1 VPHRR
6 APLVAYASAQATLLG
21 AALILPFPVA
31 GVANMLAMLL
41 GLVVFT
47 VQVVRVR
54 PRPRLAWPLVAASG
68 WSLVLGAIAAS
79 LVYGLRGGVTVSDP
93 LVIVLSALPFPTL
106 AVGLGVLSWYAP
118 RRGPTDV
125 LDALMVA
132 LVGFLVLWTLWLGA
146 AFMGN
151 LPSAAIATVLPLG
164 LLVVVAVGVKLV
176 LGGGAAEPP
185 VALVLAGS
193 AALSAAMISLLV
205 PGLGE
210 ANLQVGPVA
219 NLLWALFGVM
229 VGAAG
234 LRPELGRTRQV
245 RGRHVDDTSVR
256 RTVLFAGLALVPLA
270 IWAREIGRQPTTLAG
285 RLVPI
290 LVSAALLILL
300 VARMGLVARV
310 AHHRAAQLDRRSTAL
325 AAAVTQQENLQRQL
339 AYRASHDPLTDLANR
354 AALSERMERAFA
366 RPSSPRGH
374 ALLLLDLDRFKDVN
388 DTYGHP
394 VGDRLLIAVADRL
407 RRVEADGVL
416 ARLGGDEFAVFLED
430 ASEKQ
435 ALAYAG
441 ALLEQLRPSYRVDG
455 HEFVITASVGVLA
468 TGTSRVEPTAAEVLS
483 DADLALYRAKDLGK
497 DRVEPF
503 RPDLR
508 RGRMAHAQLI
518 DGLRHAVARN
528 EFRLHYQPIVE
539 LATGRIVAVEALVRW
554 RRPDGQLTSPDD
566 FIPVAEDA
574 GLIGSIGG
582 WVLRQACQ
590 DARRW
595 HADRD
600 VTVFVNIAGRQ
611 LDHPGFA
618 HQVVNATDEAGL
630 PCDALVLEIT
640 EGSLL
645 TASATNVRYRQ
656 LRSLHDNK
664 VRLAIDDF
672 GTGYSSLSYVAN
684 LPVDYVKI
692 DKSLVQVVGGPGA
705 AKGWAFTRAVVEMV
719 ASMELTAVG
728 EGVETEVQAQA
739 LRATNCALAQGY
751 YFHRPVEA
759 SKIDEL
765 LQLS

>member
-1 VPHRR
+1 V
-6 APLVAYASAQATLLG
+6 YASVQAALLG

-31 GVANMLAMLL
+31 GVANMLAMLV

-47 VQVVRVR
+47 VQIVRVR
-54 PRPRLAWPLVAASG
+54 PRPRLAWPMIAATG

-79 LVYGLRGGVTVSDP
+79 VVYGLRGGVTVSDP

-132 LVGFLVLWTLWLGA
+132 LVGFLVLWTLWLGP

-185 VALVLAGS
+185 VALVLGGS
-193 AALSAAMISLLV
+193 AALSAAMVSLQV
-205 PGLGE
+205 PGFGE
-210 ANLQVGPVA
+210 ASLQVAPVT

-234 LRPELGRTRQV
+234 LRPELGQTRQV
-245 RGRHVDDTSVR
+245 RGRHVDDASVR

-310 AHHRAAQLDRRSTAL
+310 AHRRAAQLDRRSTAL
-325 AAAVTQQENLQRQL
+325 AAAVTQQQSLQRQL
-339 AYRASHDPLTDLANR
+339 AYRATHDPLTDLANR
-354 AALSERMERAFA
+354 VALSERMDRAFA
-366 RPSSPRGH
+366 RPRPRGH

-416 ARLGGDEFAVFLED
+416 ARLGGDEFAIFLED
-430 ASEKQ
+430 TSEAQ

-441 ALLEQLRPSYRVDG
+441 ALLEQLRPSYLVDG

-468 TGTSRVEPTAAEVLS
+468 TDTSQAAPTAAEVLS

-503 RPDLR
+503 RPGLR
-508 RGRMAHAQLI
+508 RGRIAQARLT

-528 EFRLHYQPIVE
+528 ELLLHYQPIVE
-539 LATGRIVAVEALVRW
+539 LTTGRIVAVEALVRW
-554 RRPDGQLTSPDD
+554 RRPDGQLTPPEE

-582 WVLRQACQ
+582 WVLHQACQ
-590 DARRW
+590 DAQRW
-595 HADRD
+595 HADRG

-618 HQVVNATDEAGL
+618 RHVVNAIDEAGL
-630 PCDALVLEIT
+630 PSDALVLEIT

-645 TASATNVRYRQ
+645 TASATDVRYRQ

-672 GTGYSSLSYVAN
+672 GTGYSSLSYVAK

-692 DKSLVQVVGGPGA
+692 DKSLVQVVGGPEA

-765 LQLS
+765 LRLS

>member
-1 VPHRR
+1 M
-6 APLVAYASAQATLLG
+6 VAYGLGQAALLA
-21 AALILPFPVA
+21 AALILPNPV
-31 GVANMLAMLL
+31 GGLCNMLAMLV

-54 PRPRLAWPLVAASG
+54 PRPRLAWPLIAASG

-79 LVYGLRGGVTVSDP
+79 VVYGVRGGVTVNDP
-93 LVIVLSALPFPTL
+93 VVIVLSTLPFPTL

-132 LVGFLVLWTLWLGA
+132 LVGFLVLWTLWLGP
-146 AFMGN
+146 AFTGD
-151 LPSAAIATVLPLG
+151 LPSAAIATALPLG
-164 LLVVVAVGVKLV
+164 LLVVVTVGVKLV

-205 PGLGE
+205 PGLSE
-210 ANLQVGPVA
+210 ASLQVAPVT

-245 RGRHVDDTSVR
+245 RGRQVDDTSVR

-270 IWAREIGRQPTTLAG
+270 IWARELGRQPTTLAG
-285 RLVPI
+285 RVVPI
-290 LVSAALLILL
+290 VVSAALLVLL

-310 AHHRAAQLDRRSTAL
+310 AHRRAAQLDRRSAAL
-325 AAAVTQQENLQRQL
+325 AAAVTQQQNLQRQL
-339 AYRASHDPLTDLANR
+339 AYRATHDPLTDLANR
-354 AALSERMERAFA
+354 TALSERMERAFA
-366 RPSSPRGH
+366 RPSSPEGH

-394 VGDRLLIAVADRL
+394 VGDRLLVAVADRL
-407 RRVEADGVL
+407 RRVGADPVL
-416 ARLGGDEFAVFLED
+416 ARLGGDEFAIFLED
-430 ASEKQ
+430 TSEER
-435 ALAYAG
+435 ALRYAG
-441 ALLEQLRPSYRVDG
+441 ALLEQLRPSYLVDG

-468 TGTSRVEPTAAEVLS
+468 TGTSQVEPTAAEVLS

-497 DRVEPF
+497 DRVERF

-508 RGRMAHAQLI
+508 RGRMAHARLT
-518 DGLRHAVARN
+518 DGLRHAVAGN
-528 EFRLHYQPIVE
+528 EFQLHYQPIVE

-554 RRPDGQLTSPDD
+554 RRPDGQLTPPEV

-582 WVLRQACQ
+582 WVLRQACA
-590 DARRW
+590 DAQRW
-595 HADRD
+595 HTDHG
-600 VTVFVNIAGRQ
+600 VVVFVNIAGRQ

-618 HQVVNATDEAGL
+618 GHVVNAIDQAGL
-630 PCDALVLEIT
+630 SSDALVLEIT

-645 TASATNVRYRQ
+645 TASTGNVRYRQ
-656 LRSLHDNK
+656 LRSLHDQK

-672 GTGYSSLSYVAN
+672 GTGYSSLSYVAK
-684 LPVDYVKI
+684 LPIDYVKI
-692 DKSLVQVVGGPGA
+692 DKSLVQVVGGSEA

-728 EGVETEVQAQA
+728 EGVETEEQARA
-739 LRATNCALAQGY
+739 LQATNCALAQGY
-751 YFHRPVEA
+751 YFHRPAEA
-759 SKIDEL
+759 TAIDEL
-765 LQLS
+765 LKSG